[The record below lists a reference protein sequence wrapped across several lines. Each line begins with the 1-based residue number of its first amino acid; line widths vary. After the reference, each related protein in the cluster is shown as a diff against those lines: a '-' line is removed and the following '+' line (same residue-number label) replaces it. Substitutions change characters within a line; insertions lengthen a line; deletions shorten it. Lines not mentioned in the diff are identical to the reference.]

1 MALRLLVL
9 ENNLRERLGHFLN
22 STIGLTEEA
31 KRSGR
36 FSSTHVFCNKRA
48 KKEIIQLTGA
58 TPTFDDVS
66 WKKHWRLGARQSM
79 ECYGA
84 RFSSNCQR
92 IVNPGPDDILMVP
105 TALENQV
112 YGLALLLESLPESG
126 RPQVVLNFHMDDLL
140 LDPIRARATQY
151 AFERLANACSKP
163 AIISAPTPE
172 FVDALDQVSGR
183 LKATLFP
190 MPQNYGEPA
199 GDKEIIET
207 CNPATIAILGRPL
220 SRKGS
225 TNVVKVIRRV
235 LKAAPDTR
243 FLIQATARVPSQ
255 LLLVAS
261 SRVTVLFGGLS
272 PQEYEANMN
281 SANIVLLPY
290 SIDAYKDRTSGVFAD
305 GAAHGKIAIVPSGT
319 WMARQIRNELAA
331 GVIYDDGSTRC
342 ISQAVLQAIDKA
354 EHLQAS
360 AQDRSDYWWNHQSA
374 ATYIKQL
381 LSMLHNESALPILQP
396 ASAHEQTEYL
406 ASGYG

>member
-1 MALRLLVL
+1 MALRLLIL

-22 STIGLTEEA
+22 STIGLA
-31 KRSGR
+31 DAAIRSGHFDR
-36 FSSTHVFCNKRA
+36 TQVYCNRRA
-48 KKEIIQLTGA
+48 NKEIIQLTGA
-58 TPTFDDVS
+58 TPIFEHVS
-66 WKKHWRLGARQSM
+66 WKKHWRLGARESM

-84 RFSSNCQR
+84 RFASDCRR
-92 IVNPGPDDILMVP
+92 IANLDSDDILMVP

-112 YGLALLLESLPESG
+112 YGIALLLESLPENG

-172 FVDALDQVSGR
+172 LVDALDQVSGS

-190 MPQNYGEPA
+190 LPMDYGEPA
-199 GDKEIIET
+199 AGTEITET
-207 CNPATIAILGRPL
+207 SDPATIAILGRPL

-225 TNVVKVIRRV
+225 TNVVKIIRRV

-261 SRVTVLFGGLS
+261 SRVTVFFGGLS
-272 PQEYEANMN
+272 PQEYGATMK

-305 GAAHGKIAIVPSGT
+305 GAAHGKIAVVPSGT
-319 WMARQIRNELAA
+319 WMARQIQNKLAA
-331 GVIYDDGSTRC
+331 GVIYDHGSSHC
-342 ISQAVLQAIDKA
+342 ISEAILQTIDKV
-354 EHLQAS
+354 EHLQSS
-360 AQDRSDYWWNHQSA
+360 AQDRSDYWWNNQSA
-374 ATYIKQL
+374 ASYIRQL
-381 LSMLHNESALPILQP
+381 VSELHTEVELPLLR
-396 ASAHEQTEYL
+396 T
-406 ASGYG
+406 ASGP